1 MTCLGSH
8 MGSEVEPVTPMTPMS
23 PLESKLSG
31 ASLCLLQKHAQG
43 SQGSAW
49 CSCVAAEPD
58 QGAQTRTV
66 MQE

>member
-8 MGSEVEPVTPMTPMS
+8 MGSEVEPATPMS

-49 CSCVAAEPD
+49 CLCVAAEPNP
-58 QGAQTRTV
+58 GTQTCAV